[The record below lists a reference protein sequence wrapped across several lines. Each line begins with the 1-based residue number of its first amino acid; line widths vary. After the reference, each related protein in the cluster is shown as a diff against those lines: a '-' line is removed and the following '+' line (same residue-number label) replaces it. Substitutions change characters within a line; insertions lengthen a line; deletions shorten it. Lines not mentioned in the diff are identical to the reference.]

1 MARALSL
8 LGDAVVPV
16 GLAFAVLE
24 INQSASAVGG
34 VLAARTASLVAFLL
48 VGGVLADRL
57 PRKFVL
63 IASDVVRFVAH
74 GLMAVLILT
83 QQAELW
89 HLMVLSFLFGIGWA
103 FFLPTSTG
111 FVPDTVSNDK
121 LQQANALI
129 AATFSGAQILGPVI
143 AGVLVVA
150 VGPGWVLGLDA
161 LTFLVSAGFVARVR
175 VTGDINRRVSSL
187 LEDFREGWREFT
199 SRTWLWVD
207 GVYSALTAFV
217 VFPAFFTLGPIIS
230 ERALGGARAW
240 ATIVTAFGIGSVVG
254 GIVLFRFRPRRPL
267 LVGIPP
273 LILLAVP
280 LALLATSRE
289 TTFIAV
295 GALGGGFGLTIFNTL
310 FETTVQEHVPAK
322 ALSRVAS
329 IDWMLSQGLQPLGY
343 AIVGPI
349 AAASGFRSPLLG
361 ASVWVLVTTILVLS
375 IPSVRTVERKG
386 MNSDVM

>member
-16 GLAFAVLE
+16 ALAFAVLE
-24 INQSASAVGG
+24 INRSASAVGG

-48 VGGVLADRL
+48 VGGVVADRL
-57 PRKFVL
+57 PRKLVL
-63 IASDVVRFVAH
+63 IGSDVVRFLAH

-89 HLMVLSFLFGIGWA
+89 HLMVLSFLFGVGWA

-143 AGVLVVA
+143 AGVLIVA

-161 LTFLVSAGFVARVR
+161 LTFLVSAIFVARIR
-175 VTGDINRRVSSL
+175 ARGAIDRKVSSL
-187 LEDFREGWREFT
+187 LEDFRDGWREFT

-207 GVYSALTAFV
+207 GVYSAITAFV
-217 VFPAFFTLGPIIS
+217 VFPAFFTLGPVIS
-230 ERALGGARAW
+230 ERTLGGASSW

-254 GIVLFRFRPRRPL
+254 GIVLLKFRPRRPL

-273 LILLAVP
+273 LMLLAVP

-289 TTFIAV
+289 TAVIAV
-295 GALGGGFGLTIFNTL
+295 GALGGGFGLTTFNTL
-310 FETTVQEHVPAK
+310 FETTVQEHVSAN

-329 IDWMLSQGLQPLGY
+329 IDWMLSQGLQPVGY

-349 AAASGFRSPLLG
+349 AAASGFRTPLLG
-361 ASVWVLVTTILVLS
+361 ASVWVVATTLLVLS
-375 IPSVRTVERKG
+375 IPSVRAVARNG
-386 MNSDVM
+386 MKSDGA